1 MPKTLR
7 SAMRVTS
14 DFTAGINEEGS
25 DDMAEHRVRKNN
37 IIYNIPDDELFAKWK
52 RDEAFIDDYG
62 RLMNRKP
69 HRVLKELKHYV
80 DNTPMVQQRTSAHS
94 VVPTR
99 NSSPVKEYIKDSFRE
114 TAVEATEFIV
124 DKAVDAFFYEV
135 LPNVWHKH
143 IVPFYRRTK
152 EALTSKELKAD
163 EVFAKSKTITDI
175 AVKQSKAGTK
185 MTQEEADAEKRK
197 VLYHWLGM
205 LSSLKKLH
213 DAGEMDID
221 SILAQLTDPAMLER
235 VNGFLSEN
243 PNLLE
248 TDKYIVLHGL
258 LGRDLYEEQQFI
270 PIRFAEITAVAEKY
284 GYAPRNDKMEDNHN
298 G

>member
-1 MPKTLR
+1 
-7 SAMRVTS
+7 
-14 DFTAGINEEGS
+14 
-25 DDMAEHRVRKNN
+25 MAEHRVRKNS
-37 IIYNIPDDELFAKWK
+37 IIYIIPNDELFAKWES
-52 RDEAFIDDYG
+52 DEAFIDDFG

-69 HRVLKELKHYV
+69 HRVLRELKYYAE
-80 DNTPMVQQRTSAHS
+80 NTPTIQQKTSAPPS
-94 VVPTR
+94 TLAR
-99 NSSPVKEYIKDSFRE
+99 KSSPVKDYIKGTVRDAAMD
-114 TAVEATEFIV
+114 TTKIIV
-124 DKAVDAFFYEV
+124 DRAVDTFFYEV

-163 EVFAKSKTITDI
+163 SVLAQK
-175 AVKQSKAGTK
+175 KANVPVTTKPKATTK

-213 DAGEMDID
+213 DAGEIDIGATM
-221 SILAQLTDPAMLER
+221 AQLTDPAMLER

-248 TDKYIVLHGL
+248 TDKYIVLHSL
-258 LGRDLYEEQQFI
+258 LGRDLYEEQRLV
-270 PIRFAEITAVAEKY
+270 PIRAAEITTIAAKY
-284 GYAPRNDKMEDNHN
+284 GYDARNDKMEDNHN

>member
-25 DDMAEHRVRKNN
+25 DDMAEQRVRQNN
-37 IIYNIPDDELFAKWK
+37 IIYIIPDDELFAKWK

-99 NSSPVKEYIKDSFRE
+99 NSSLVKEYIKDSFRE

-284 GYAPRNDKMEDNHN
+284 GYVPRNDKMEDNHN

>member
-1 MPKTLR
+1 
-7 SAMRVTS
+7 
-14 DFTAGINEEGS
+14 
-25 DDMAEHRVRKNN
+25 MAEHRVRKDN
-37 IIYNIPDDELFAKWK
+37 IIYIIPDDELFVKWK
-52 RDEAFIDDYG
+52 SDEAFIDEYG

-69 HRVLKELKHYV
+69 HRVLRELKHYV
-80 DNTPMVQQRTSAHS
+80 ENTPMVQQRTSSPPAAP
-94 VVPTR
+94 VR
-99 NSSPVKEYIKDSFRE
+99 KSSPVKDYIKDTVRD
-114 TAVEATEFIV
+114 TATEATEIIV
-124 DKAVDAFFYEV
+124 DRAVDIFFYEV
-135 LPNVWHKH
+135 LPNVWHEH

-163 EVFAKSKTITDI
+163 
-175 AVKQSKAGTK
+175 AVLAQKKASVPATTKPKVTTK

-213 DAGEMDID
+213 DAGEIDIG
-221 SILAQLTDPAMLER
+221 STMAQLTDPAMLER

-248 TDKYIVLHGL
+248 TDKYIVLHSL
-258 LGRDLYEEQQFI
+258 LGRDLYEEQQLV
-270 PIRFAEITAVAEKY
+270 PIRAAEITTIAAKY
-284 GYAPRNDKMEDNHN
+284 GYDARNDKTEDNHN

>member
-1 MPKTLR
+1 
-7 SAMRVTS
+7 
-14 DFTAGINEEGS
+14 
-25 DDMAEHRVRKNN
+25 MAEHRVKKNN
-37 IIYNIPDDELFAKWK
+37 IIYIIPDDELFTKWK
-52 RDEAFIDDYG
+52 SNEAFIDDYG

-69 HRVLKELKHYV
+69 HRVLRELKHYV
-80 DNTPMVQQRTSAHS
+80 ENTPMVQQKAVSPPAAPVRK
-94 VVPTR
+94 
-99 NSSPVKEYIKDSFRE
+99 SSPVMDHLKDTVRDR
-114 TAVEATEFIV
+114 AMEASEDFIDYAV
-124 DKAVDAFFYEV
+124 DKFFYEV
-135 LPNVWHKH
+135 LPNVWHEH
-143 IVPFYRRTK
+143 IVPFYHRTK
-152 EALTSKELKAD
+152 AALTSKELKAD
-163 EVFAKSKTITDI
+163 AVLAQAKTSTDVV
-175 AVKQSKAGTK
+175 VKPKPGTK

-221 SILAQLTDPAMLER
+221 STLAQLTDPAMLKR

-258 LGRDLYEEQQFI
+258 LGRDLYEEQQLI
-270 PIRFAEITAVAEKY
+270 PIRAAEITAVAEKY
-284 GYAPRNDKMEDNHN
+284 GYDARNDKTEDNHN